1 MSHEIMPSPTD
12 SVPAADPAAG
22 AGHSGLLP
30 LRTYSP
36 VARTAAEGVGSFIVV
51 LTGLGVTMLNTQA
64 GVPPTLAFGF
74 ALLAAMIA
82 FGYVS
87 GGHFNP
93 AVTLGSA
100 ISGRTS
106 WGSVVPYIASQLV
119 GGAAAAGLLWL
130 LLSANAQLTDVGGLF
145 GGVANGFDEHSAAQ
159 FPLTSAFLAEVVA
172 TAVLVAVFLGAT
184 ARHANRSTAPFAVG
198 LTYAALLT
206 LLLPVTNGSLNPAR
220 STAAA
225 LFTGDWAL
233 AQLWLFFAAPLLG
246 AVIAGL
252 IFRSI
257 DSARDGRTAPDGTK
271 EDAVPA
277 AGNVP
282 VAGTVPASGVADA
295 DDAALAGA
303 STQETNAP
311 AAAAAD
317 HAPAAG
323 TTAGTT
329 ETPADDARS
338 FFDMDPG
345 TGRH

>member
-1 MSHEIMPSPTD
+1 MSHEILPSSTD
-12 SVPAADPAAG
+12 RAGG
-22 AGHSGLLP
+22 AGSAAAPVRSGPLP
-30 LRTYSP
+30 LRSYGL
-36 VARTAAEGVGSFIVV
+36 VARTAAEGIGSFIVV
-51 LTGLGVTMLNTQA
+51 LAGLGVTLLNTQA

-100 ISGRTS
+100 VAGRTS
-106 WGSVVPYIASQLV
+106 WGSVLPYLAAQLI

-130 LLSANAQLTDVGGLF
+130 LLSANAQLTDVNGLF
-145 GGVANGFDEHSAAQ
+145 AAAANGFDEHSVAA
-159 FPLTSAFLAEVVA
+159 FPLTSAFLAEVVT

-184 ARHANRSTAPFAVG
+184 ARHANRATAPFAVG

-233 AQLWLFFAAPLLG
+233 AQLWLFFAAPLAG
-246 AVIAGL
+246 ALIAGL

-257 DSARDGRTAPDGTK
+257 DSSSHAASDADVVPGTTTPAGDAGKFGGAEAESKAPAG
-271 EDAVPA
+271 AVSA
-277 AGNVP
+277 P
-282 VAGTVPASGVADA
+282 VAGRADA
-295 DDAALAGA
+295 AG
-303 STQETNAP
+303 
-311 AAAAAD
+311 
-317 HAPAAG
+317 
-323 TTAGTT
+323 
-329 ETPADDARS
+329 TPADDART
-338 FFDMDPG
+338 FFDKDPG
-345 TGRH
+345 AAGRS